1 MVTYPSSVHVTDVA
15 RWLKR
20 RKDSTHNTVL
30 FLGARAGGLF
40 RGKYL
45 YSTAQYFSP
54 RTFNNMSRVEQF
66 DECYRVLHDEDFT
79 RGDIHNIFITSLQG
93 LAVSEAD
100 IALAQLV
107 GAGFFDVV
115 ISTNIDDML
124 TRALTQI
131 GLKETQDFH
140 TFIPQKSFIDDLDHF
155 HSNTSSLLIKTLGD
169 LDIGEYNLIRQ
180 DLYFETHGR
189 LKKFLIETM
198 QHPMLMLG
206 YDLFWDRTIS
216 AMLPLSGQDLWY
228 VDEGQMEPYMLHIL
242 QSRRGKYILGGEGNY
257 ERFIQELHW
266 YLAKEQSLNGHLAI
280 DTFIDLST
288 ISDSPEAAMNGQ
300 KLLSSEY
307 QPRTPPKTTP
317 PVLSQREKEQRRR
330 VFICYSKKDKKHFE
344 ELQTHLATYER
355 EKLVDV
361 WSEAK
366 IAAGTRWEEEIQ
378 RTLDITR
385 VAILLV
391 SADFLASDFIAK
403 EILPPLLH
411 AAESEGA
418 IILPVLLGHCAFEDI
433 PLGDF
438 QPFNS
443 SSEPLAA
450 KKPNDR
456 HKVWTELARY
466 VTKLVKDV

>member
-1 MVTYPSSVHVTDVA
+1 MVTYPSSVHVIDVA

-20 RKDSTHNTVL
+20 RKDSNHNTVL

-54 RTFNNMSRVEQF
+54 RTFDNMSRVEQF

-107 GAGFFDVV
+107 GAGYFDVI
-115 ISTNIDDML
+115 ISTNIDDLL
-124 TRALTQI
+124 TRALTRI

-140 TFIPQKSFIDDLDHF
+140 TFIPQKGFIDDLDHF
-155 HSNTSSLLIKTLGD
+155 HSNSSSLLVKALGD

-206 YDLFWDRTIS
+206 YDPFWDRTINAVLS
-216 AMLPLSGQDLWY
+216 PSGQELWY
-228 VDEGQMEPYMLHIL
+228 VDEGQIEPHMLRIL
-242 QSRRGKYILGGEGNY
+242 QSRSGKYILGGEGNY
-257 ERFIQELHW
+257 ERFVQELHW
-266 YLAKEQSLNGHLAI
+266 HLTKKQLLNATRRLN
-280 DTFIDLST
+280 L
-288 ISDSPEAAMNGQ
+288 ISPGTLPN
-300 KLLSSEY
+300 
-307 QPRTPPKTTP
+307 TP
-317 PVLSQREKEQRRR
+317 PVLSQSEKERRQR
-330 VFICYSKKDKKHFE
+330 VFICYSKKDKKYAE

-361 WSEAK
+361 WSEEK
-366 IAAGTRWEEEIQ
+366 IAAGTKWVEEIQ
-378 RTLDITR
+378 GTLAITR

-403 EILPPLLH
+403 EILPPLLY
-411 AAESEGA
+411 AAESGGA
-418 IILPVLLGHCAFEDI
+418 IILPVLLGHCVFEDT
-433 PLGDF
+433 PLGAF
-438 QPFNS
+438 QLFNNP
-443 SSEPLAA
+443 SEPLAA
-450 KKPNDR
+450 KRPNDR
-456 HKVWTELARY
+456 HKVWAELVRY
-466 VTKLVKDV
+466 VTKLIKDV